1 MQITANYI
9 IQQSHTAYAAP
20 EVHLG
25 HYELPSDMWALGI
38 TMFQLVTGQLPFWAS
53 YRELESLEW
62 EQLTRAVLMQE
73 IEYVG
78 ERWESMSPACKDLC
92 SRLLDRDPATR
103 ITAVEALQH
112 QWFADWNCT
121 PNTNEV
127 CTAVAV

>member
-1 MQITANYI
+1 MH
-9 IQQSHTAYAAP
+9 IQCLFPTAYAAP

-25 HYELPSDMWALGI
+25 HYELPSDIWALGI
-38 TMFQLVTGQLPFWAS
+38 SMFQLVTGQLPFWAS

-78 ERWESMSPACKDLC
+78 ERWESMSPACRDLC
-92 SRLLDRDPATR
+92 NRLLDRDPATR
-103 ITAVEALQH
+103 ITAAEALQH

-121 PNTNEV
+121 PSTASEV
-127 CTAVAV
+127 CTAAVV